1 MLCYSEQQFI
11 RALRREPERR
21 SIQDLQVIYT
31 HLTKVEALSKL
42 RESALRALCSM
53 VRYERHAANDIL
65 YCRGEMASCWYILL
79 SGAVFIEGSMFLPRS
94 R

>member
-21 SIQDLQVIYT
+21 SIQVGKCRLCDLSMNNVPLKSPSFFSLFQDLQVIYT

-65 YCRGEMASCWYILL
+65 YW
-79 SGAVFIEGSMFLPRS
+79 
-94 R
+94 